1 MAARSASV
9 GRAGA
14 AALVYL
20 AFSVLWIWGSD
31 AVLSDTGLG
40 LTVEQI
46 TFIASIKGTIYV
58 SLSAA
63 LVYVLIRWSQRR
75 VAAEERAAR
84 AVMEQMREAADTAG
98 EIVWTFDTTTGEAR
112 RHGNALER
120 IWGRADGATN
130 AAPETFIKWIHPDDR
145 ERVTTA
151 FTTAREGRTVE
162 QEYRVV
168 HPDGSIRWIWDRA
181 TPIVDDEGRVIRVV
195 GVARDVTERVA
206 SDLLRRS
213 VFDNMLEGFV
223 HCVAVEHG
231 GEIVDFTIETA
242 NPAFSR
248 LTGLKAPIGRSAS
261 ALLPE
266 LKTTDPDLFS
276 GLVSAAR
283 GGPPQRFEAE
293 VTELGTWLLVS
304 ALNSGPGR
312 FVAVLEDITELKR
325 KELALEEA
333 RKAVRAASEAKS
345 RFIATMSHELRTP
358 LNAVLGFVDLVET
371 ETFGPIG
378 DPRYREYAADARQG
392 GRHLLSLINDILD
405 LSKIESGKMSLEP
418 RALSVP
424 GLIDAGVRLF
434 TRSVRERGL
443 TLTTRVPRDLPPIH
457 ADERAARQIIINLL
471 SNAVK
476 FTDEGG
482 RIEISATADGDA
494 VSIVVMDTGIG
505 IPPDQLERALLPF
518 EQVENHYGRA
528 REGTGLGL
536 SIVQGLV
543 SLHDGR
549 LEIASEPGRGT
560 TVTVRLKA
568 AA

>member
-40 LTVEQI
+40 LTVERI
-46 TFIASIKGTIYV
+46 TFFASIKGTVFV

-75 VAAEERAAR
+75 VAEEERAVR

-120 IWGRADGATN
+120 IWGRAEGAIN
-130 AAPETFIKWIHPDDR
+130 ASPDTFIKWIHPDDR
-145 ERVTTA
+145 DRVATA
-151 FTTAREGRTVE
+151 FATAREGRTVE

-181 TPIVDDEGRVIRVV
+181 APILDGEGRVIRVV
-195 GVARDVTERVA
+195 GVARDVTERVD

-223 HCVAVEHG
+223 HCVAVERE
-231 GEIVDFTIETA
+231 GEIVDFTVETA

-248 LTGLKAPIGRSAS
+248 LTGLKTPVGRSAS

-266 LKTTDPDLFS
+266 LKTSDPDLFS
-276 GLVSAAR
+276 GLVRAAR
-283 GGPPQRFEAE
+283 GGPPERFEAE

-333 RKAVRAASEAKS
+333 RRAVRAASEAKS

-434 TRSVRERGL
+434 TRSARERGL
-443 TLTTRVPRDLPPIH
+443 TLITRVPRDLPPIH

-482 RIEISATADGDA
+482 RIEISATVDGDA

>member
-1 MAARSASV
+1 MTARSASV

-20 AFSVLWIWGSD
+20 GFSVLWIWGSD
-31 AVLSDTGLG
+31 RVLSYPGFS

-46 TFIASIKGTIYV
+46 VFLASIKGTVYV
-58 SLSAA
+58 SLSAG
-63 LVYVLIRWSQRR
+63 LVYVLIRWSQGR
-75 VAAEERAAR
+75 VAEEERAVR
-84 AVMEQMREAADTAG
+84 AAMERLREAADTAG
-98 EIVWTFDTTTGEAR
+98 EVVWTFDTATRETI
-112 RHGNALER
+112 RHGRALER
-120 IWGRADGATN
+120 IWGRAEAEMN
-130 AAPETFIKWIHPDDR
+130 ADPEAFIQWIHSDDR
-145 ERVTTA
+145 ERVIEA
-151 FTTAREGRTVE
+151 IAALRDGRAIE

-168 HPDGSIRWIWDRA
+168 RPDGSIRWIWDRA
-181 TPIVDDEGRVIRVV
+181 TPVLDVEGRVARFV
-195 GVARDVTERVA
+195 GVARDVTERVD

-213 VFDNMLEGFV
+213 VFENMLEGFV
-223 HCVAVEHG
+223 HCVAVERE
-231 GEIVDFTIETA
+231 GEIVDFTVEVA

-248 LTGLKAPIGRSAS
+248 LTGLKTPIGRSAS
-261 ALLPE
+261 TLLPE
-266 LKTTDPDLFS
+266 IKTTDPDLFS
-276 GLVSAAR
+276 GLVRAAR
-283 GGPPQRFEAE
+283 GGPPERFEAE
-293 VTELGTWLLVS
+293 VTELDTWLLIS

-325 KELALEEA
+325 KEFALEEA
-333 RKAVRAASEAKS
+333 RMAVRAASEAKS

-418 RALSVP
+418 RPLSVP
-424 GLIDAGVRLF
+424 GLVEAGVRLF
-434 TRSVRERGL
+434 TRAARERGL
-443 TLTTRVPRDLPPIH
+443 TLSTSVPRDIPPVL

-482 RIEISATADGDA
+482 RIEVSATVDGEW
-494 VSIVVMDTGIG
+494 VSVVVTDSGIG
-505 IPPDQLERALLPF
+505 IPPDQLARALLPF

-549 LEIASEPGRGT
+549 LEIDSEPGRGT
-560 TVTVRLKA
+560 AVTVRLKA